1 MTRMFLLLS
10 LTLVWMGACTPETS
24 SAPEM
29 PPSAVETLDRID
41 LRTPVPMLPMMAKRQ
56 KENMRDHLLVV
67 QEIIAALVSDDFAA
81 VERAARRIGFSEDTR
96 QMCTR
101 MGAAAPGF
109 TEQALAFHH
118 RIDRVAVAARE
129 RDRVGVLEQLGATLE
144 ICTACHST
152 WKQQVVD
159 EATWERL
166 ASTGPSSQEK
176 RH

>member
-1 MTRMFLLLS
+1 MTRMFLLLG

-24 SAPEM
+24 TAPEL
-29 PPSAVETLDRID
+29 PASAAEKLDRID
-41 LRTPVPMLPMMAKRQ
+41 LRTPLPLPPMMAKRQ

-67 QEIIAALVSDDFAA
+67 KEIIGALVSDDFATI
-81 VERAARRIGFSEDTR
+81 ERAAQRIGFSEGTR

-109 TEQALAFHH
+109 TEQALAFHQ
-118 RIDRVAVAARE
+118 RVDRVAAAARE
-129 RDRVGVLEQLGATLE
+129 GDRVGVLEQLGATLE
-144 ICTACHST
+144 ICTACHAT

-176 RH
+176 QH

>member
-29 PPSAVETLDRID
+29 PASAAETLDRID
-41 LRTPVPMLPMMAKRQ
+41 LRTPLPMLPMMAKRQ

-81 VERAARRIGFSEDTR
+81 IERAAQRIGFSEDTR

-118 RIDRVAVAARE
+118 GVDRVAVAAHA
-129 RDRVGVLEQLGATLE
+129 RDRVGVLEQLSATLG